1 MPIAPLTRDTLT
13 DGVIRELQRMVAAG
27 EIQPGEWL
35 PPQAELAQRFGV
47 GLSTVREAIKALT
60 LIGLLIPQPGRGTQV
75 SPDAHAI
82 LDTSTLVQTR
92 LQELDAVQLCE
103 ARQLIEVGLSVM
115 AAQRATPEDIAGIQA
130 ALQRMEQNLHDDQ
143 AFAAAD
149 LEFHLA
155 VARAARNRLLER
167 FYQVSRELLAETT
180 QYLVALPQVKEHSIQ
195 LQREILRAIQA
206 GDPEAA
212 RHAAERHMAYLGQLI
227 AGAVSQRASPDK
239 A

>member
-1 MPIAPLTRDTLT
+1 SMPIAPLARDTLT
-13 DGVIRELQRMVAAG
+13 DGIIRELQRMIAAG
-27 EIQPGEWL
+27 EVKPGGWL
-35 PPQAELAQRFGV
+35 PPQPELAQRFGV
-47 GLSTVREAIKALT
+47 GLSTVREAIKALA
-60 LIGLLIPQPGRGTQV
+60 LVGLLIPQPGRGTQV
-75 SPDAHAI
+75 SPDAPAI
-82 LDTSTLVQTR
+82 LDTSTLVRSR
-92 LQELDAVQLCE
+92 LQELDAIQLCE

-115 AAQRATPEDIAGIQA
+115 AAQRATTEDIAGIES
-130 ALQRMEQNLHDDQ
+130 ALQRMEQNLYDDQ

-195 LQREILRAIQA
+195 LQREILNAIKA

-212 RHAAERHMAYLGQLI
+212 RRSAERHMAYLGQLI
-227 AGAVSQRASPDK
+227 AGSRE
-239 A
+239 

>member
-1 MPIAPLTRDTLT
+1 MPIAPLARDTLT
-13 DGVIRELQRMVAAG
+13 DGVIRELQRMIAAG
-27 EIQPGEWL
+27 EVEPGGWL
-35 PPQAELAQRFGV
+35 PPQPELAQRFGV

-60 LIGLLIPQPGRGTQV
+60 LVGLLIPQPGRGTQV
-75 SPDAHAI
+75 NPDAPAI
-82 LDTSTLVQTR
+82 LDTSTLVRAR
-92 LQELDAVQLCE
+92 LQELDAIQLCE
-103 ARQLIEVGLSVM
+103 ARQLIEVGLSVL
-115 AAQRATPEDIAGIQA
+115 AAQRATAEDIAGIEA
-130 ALQRMEQNLHDDQ
+130 ALRRMEETLHDDR

-195 LQREILRAIQA
+195 LQREILHAIRA

-212 RHAAERHMAYLGQLI
+212 RRAAERHMAYLGQLI
-227 AGAVSQRASPDK
+227 AGSQP
-239 A
+239 